1 MLILRAEMFNVGP
14 NVNVE
19 KVKLRWCSTLCP
31 PLPAPTPANQIV
43 SNQTYQITLGTL
55 FYLCDPCP
63 AVSGGTM
70 VTAAAGHG
78 ISLATEE
85 SKYKKI
91 K

>member
-1 MLILRAEMFNVGP
+1 MLILRAEMFSVGA

-19 KVKLRWCSTLCP
+19 KVKLWCSTLCP
-31 PLPAPTPANQIV
+31 PAPTPANQIV

-55 FYLCDPCP
+55 FYLCDPWP
-63 AVSGGTM
+63 AVSGGAM

>member
-1 MLILRAEMFNVGP
+1 MLILRAEMFSVGA

-19 KVKLRWCSTLCP
+19 KVKLWCSTLCVP
-31 PLPAPTPANQIV
+31 PAPTPANQIV

-55 FYLCDPCP
+55 FYLCDPWP

>member
-1 MLILRAEMFNVGP
+1 MLIRKAEMFELGA

-19 KVKLRWCSTLCP
+19 KVKLWCSILCVP
-31 PLPAPTPANQIV
+31 ARPHPSQSNCVQSNLPNYVRNFI
-43 SNQTYQITLGTL
+43 L
-55 FYLCDPCP
+55 FVRPVAA
-63 AVSGGTM
+63 AVSGGRHNGDSCT
-70 VTAAAGHG
+70 GHG

>member
-1 MLILRAEMFNVGP
+1 MVQL
-14 NVNVE
+14 
-19 KVKLRWCSTLCP
+19 SLCP
-31 PLPAPTPANQIV
+31 PARPHPGQSNCVQSNLPNYVRNFI
-43 SNQTYQITLGTL
+43 L
-55 FYLCDPCP
+55 FVRPVAA

-70 VTAAAGHG
+70 ATAAAGHG